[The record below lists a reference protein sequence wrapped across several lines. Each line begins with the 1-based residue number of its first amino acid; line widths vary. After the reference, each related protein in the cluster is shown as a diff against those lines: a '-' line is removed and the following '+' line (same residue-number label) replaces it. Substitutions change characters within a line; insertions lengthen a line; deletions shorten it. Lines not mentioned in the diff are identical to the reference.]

1 MRLSP
6 WVLSNSLLVGLSF
19 LVSCSATR
27 SVKSTDTA
35 QEGKRLIKEAAAL
48 TNTASSRQIALVS
61 ETGQTVFKTP
71 QAVLASAFIRQFADG
86 TVIDKVMVRQVRGD
100 AKETATYYLIGVG
113 LRDGNYRAMALPLST
128 IGTALYLNPNAE
140 RYMLIGSGCSSCFF
154 DFEGS
159 RIVGSSCGD
168 NAGGGGCNFRV
179 LNDNTLFV
187 TR

>member
-6 WVLSNSLLVGLSF
+6 WVLRNSLLVGLSL

-35 QEGKRLIKEAAAL
+35 LEGQRLIKEAAAL
-48 TNTASSRQIALVS
+48 TNTASSRQVAQVG
-61 ETGQTVFKTP
+61 ETGQAVFKTP

-159 RIVGSSCGD
+159 RIIGSSCGD

-187 TR
+187 SR